1 MVFISSEWFRVDGS
15 RTRLTPPNL
24 NPLEHQNLT
33 QGGAA
38 SAVRLSIVASLAICT
53 FMLLVIGVE
62 QVTFEDIFETTLHIP
77 VLPAMTSVF
86 YFAGGAHHAM
96 MGNPDR
102 EIETV
107 RRLPTSLRSV
117 CPPLRRIHS
126 TTYEQPQPCCV
137 QRVRNRHVLGELL
150 VRPAVLHTVP
160 KESDYV

>member
-1 MVFISSEWFRVDGS
+1 M
-15 RTRLTPPNL
+15 

-33 QGGAA
+33 QVGAA

-102 EIETV
+102 EIETIK
-107 RRLPTSLRSV
+107 RLPTSLRSV
-117 CPPLRRIHS
+117 SVRRCAEFTPPPMNSLNLAACS
-126 TTYEQPQPCCV
+126 ELGTT
-137 QRVRNRHVLGELL
+137 
-150 VRPAVLHTVP
+150 TF
-160 KESDYV
+160 